1 MDREEVKEKL
11 ESDVNELDLS
21 RDEDLS
27 IGLMNLIS
35 LEEHLFFTHEKT
47 GNEKHLEMLSE
58 IRRIRTE
65 SMEEI
70 VNDTEGE
77 EWCIS
82 KHLLSASMRLKET
95 GDKMIERD
103 RDKAR
108 EFYDKSF
115 SLYSMF
121 WAVNFDIDEKEMIEN
136 QGNGEKIGS
145 GEEKI
150 DPWDT
155 VDRGQEKRERSKTG
169 VESRSVSWLDSVKN
183 TVKKAVDCC
192 KEI

>member
-1 MDREEVKEKL
+1 MDRQKIQDKL
-11 ESDVNELDLS
+11 ESEVNELDLS

-58 IRRIRTE
+58 IRKIRTE

-82 KHLLSASMRLKET
+82 KHLLSASMRFRET
-95 GDKMIERD
+95 GDKMIDKD
-103 RDKAR
+103 REKAKK
-108 EFYDKSF
+108 FYDQAF

-121 WAVNFDIDEKEMIEN
+121 WAINFDVGEVRESIEDHDLVDA
-136 QGNGEKIGS
+136 K
-145 GEEKI
+145 
-150 DPWDT
+150 DP
-155 VDRGQEKRERSKTG
+155 
-169 VESRSVSWLDSVKN
+169 ESREPEINVEDKNLSWLDSMKNAVK
-183 TVKKAVDCC
+183 TAVDCC

>member
-1 MDREEVKEKL
+1 MDKEEFMDSL

-47 GNEKHLEMLSE
+47 DSDQSLEILSE
-58 IRRIRTE
+58 IRKIRTE
-65 SMEEI
+65 AMQEL

-82 KHLLSASMRLKET
+82 KHLLAAAMRFRET
-95 GDKMIERD
+95 GDKMLDRD
-103 RDKAR
+103 REKA
-108 EFYDKSF
+108 EMFYDRAF

-121 WAVNFDIDEKEMIEN
+121 WAVNFNLEDNEKTVEKAKKISHEGGSESTKGTEESIEIDREN
-136 QGNGEKIGS
+136 QDKN
-145 GEEKI
+145 
-150 DPWDT
+150 
-155 VDRGQEKRERSKTG
+155 
-169 VESRSVSWLDSVKN
+169 SWLDGVKD

-192 KEI
+192 KEL

>member
-1 MDREEVKEKL
+1 MDKEEIQEKL
-11 ESDVNELDLS
+11 NSEVNELDLS

-27 IGLMNLIS
+27 VGLMNLIS

-82 KHLLSASMRLKET
+82 KHLLSASMRFRET
-95 GDKMIERD
+95 GDKMLDRD
-103 RDKAR
+103 REKAKQ
-108 EFYDKSF
+108 FYDKAF

-121 WAVNFDIDEKEMIEN
+121 WAINFDMDEN
-136 QGNGEKIGS
+136 QELIQDLDKRKDGGS
-145 GEEKI
+145 DDREIKSGK
-150 DPWDT
+150 DT
-155 VDRGQEKRERSKTG
+155 GKENLTPETAENEDS
-169 VESRSVSWLDSVKN
+169 SWLNNVKN

>member
-1 MDREEVKEKL
+1 MDREEIQEKL
-11 ESDVNELDLS
+11 DSEVNELDLS

-47 GNEKHLEMLSE
+47 GNERHLEMLSE

-82 KHLLSASMRLKET
+82 KHLLSAAMRFRET
-95 GDKMIERD
+95 GDKMLDRD
-103 RDKAR
+103 RGKAKK
-108 EFYDKSF
+108 FYDRSF

-121 WAVNFDIDEKEMIEN
+121 WAINFDLDAEQEIAEDP
-136 QGNGEKIGS
+136 GNGEKEEPENNEVET
-145 GEEKI
+145 GEEA
-150 DPWDT
+150 
-155 VDRGQEKRERSKTG
+155 RSSGTDIEG
-169 VESRSVSWLDSVKN
+169 GSWLDGLKSTVKN
-183 TVKKAVDCC
+183 AVDCC
-192 KEI
+192 KEF

>member
-1 MDREEVKEKL
+1 MDKEEIQEKL
-11 ESDVNELDLS
+11 NSEVNELDLS

-58 IRRIRTE
+58 IRKIRTD

-82 KHLLSASMRLKET
+82 KHLLSASMRFRET
-95 GDKMIERD
+95 GDKMLDRD
-103 RDKAR
+103 REKAKQ
-108 EFYDKSF
+108 FYDKAF

-121 WAVNFDIDEKEMIEN
+121 WAINFDMDEKQGLIQDLDKRKSGGSDDLEIKSRKDTEKEN
-136 QGNGEKIGS
+136 LTPETAENEDS
-145 GEEKI
+145 
-150 DPWDT
+150 
-155 VDRGQEKRERSKTG
+155 
-169 VESRSVSWLDSVKN
+169 SWLNNVKN

>member
-1 MDREEVKEKL
+1 MDRGEIEEKL
-11 ESDVNELDLS
+11 DMEVNELDLS

-58 IRRIRTE
+58 IRRIRKE

-82 KHLLSASMRLKET
+82 KHLLSASMRLRET
-95 GDKMIERD
+95 GDKMLDRD
-103 RDKAR
+103 REKAR
-108 EFYDKSF
+108 QFYDRAF

-121 WAVNFDIDEKEMIEN
+121 WAINFDLDGKQEMIEN
-136 QGNGEKIGS
+136 MDEEGVKDVDKIGGDTGEKKPVKNPAGNEN
-145 GEEKI
+145 G
-150 DPWDT
+150 
-155 VDRGQEKRERSKTG
+155 
-169 VESRSVSWLDSVKN
+169 SWLDNVKS

-192 KEI
+192 KEL

>member
-1 MDREEVKEKL
+1 MDKDKIQEKL
-11 ESDVNELDLS
+11 NSEVNELDLS

-47 GNEKHLEMLSE
+47 GNKKHLEILSE
-58 IRRIRTE
+58 VRKIRTE

-82 KHLLSASMRLKET
+82 KHLLSASMRFRET
-95 GDKMIERD
+95 GDKMLDRD
-103 RDKAR
+103 REKAKK
-108 EFYDKSF
+108 FYDRAF
-115 SLYSMF
+115 SLYSIF
-121 WAVNFDIDEKEMIEN
+121 WAINFDIDEEQEIIQESETIDREELKNKEYKSEN
-136 QGNGEKIGS
+136 SFSDNTKDS
-145 GEEKI
+145 EE
-150 DPWDT
+150 
-155 VDRGQEKRERSKTG
+155 SS
-169 VESRSVSWLDSVKN
+169 ESNNTAWLDNVKGA
-183 TVKKAVDCC
+183 VKKAVDCC